1 ITGDT
6 PATKAFER
14 STSFVDHTFIK
25 GQADN
30 AFPPATY
37 TVVGNG
43 PCGGRLL
50 NIATRLRV
58 QTNDNVSIAGF
69 IVTGTD
75 QKRIIA
81 RGIGPSLTNLGLSG
95 LLQDPVLE
103 LHDGTGALID
113 SNDNWTDN
121 AAAVQAT
128 GIPPTNNLES
138 AIVRTLAPGNYTA
151 ILRGKN
157 GGTGIGVVE
166 AYDLDQSVNS
176 QFGNISTRGF

>member
-1 ITGDT
+1 
-6 PATKAFER
+6 
-14 STSFVDHTFIK
+14 
-25 GQADN
+25 
-30 AFPPATY
+30 
-37 TVVGNG
+37 
-43 PCGGRLL
+43 
-50 NIATRLRV
+50 
-58 QTNDNVSIAGF
+58 F

-75 QKRIIA
+75 QKKVIV
-81 RGIGPSLTNLGLSG
+81 RGIGPSLISVGLTG

-138 AIVRTLAPGNYTA
+138 ALVRTLAPGNYTA

-166 AYDLDQSVNS
+166 AYDLDQNVNS
-176 QFGNISTRGF
+176 QFGNISTRGFV